1 MLALEHWH
9 IESSSK
15 CTLRCPRC
23 PRLEVPDSLLH
34 KQLDLNFFQQRLGQP
49 WLNTVQR
56 ITFCGNDGDPIYTR
70 DFVDTVEWIKRH
82 RPDCSIVIITNGS
95 YRDSSWWQQL
105 ARALNDH
112 DELHFSLDGWD
123 QKSNERYRVNCDWA
137 SIVQGISAFR
147 QANTATT
154 LVWAAIAFRF
164 NEQHLEAMLNMA
176 RSFHF
181 DVFQLTK
188 STKFGSHYPE
198 AYGAED
204 LLEPI
209 NPELVSSGHR
219 FERTT
224 TNLSDRARPGADL
237 RDLYLSRIQEI
248 DKHNSYPALCSVGTK
263 GVFLNSRGEFYPC
276 CWTANRY
283 EHNQSWI
290 DMAQSKLNL
299 YERSYTDIVNDP
311 LWDTSFTTGLEC
323 QTKCT
328 RASLLDLEHSLEW

>member
-34 KQLDLNFFQQRLGQP
+34 KQLDLNFFQQRLGVA

-70 DFVDTVEWIKRH
+70 DFVDTVSWIKRH
-82 RPDCSIVIITNGS
+82 RPDCSVVIITNGS
-95 YRDSSWWQQL
+95 YRNSEWWKDL
-105 ARALNDH
+105 AQTLNH
-112 DELHFSLDGWD
+112 YDEVHFSLDGWD
-123 QKSNERYRVNCDWA
+123 QASNEKYRINCDWA
-137 SIVQGISAFR
+137 SIVEGINSFR
-147 QANTATT
+147 QNNTKTI

-164 NEQHLEAMLNMA
+164 NQNHLTQMKDTAKSLN
-176 RSFHF
+176 F

-188 STKFGSHYPE
+188 STKFGSHYPD
-198 AYGAED
+198 AYGTDD
-204 LLEPI
+204 LLQPTDKNLI
-209 NPELVSSGHR
+209 SSSHR
-219 FERTT
+219 FERVY
-224 TNLSDRARPGADL
+224 TNLSENTRPGSKL
-237 RDLYLSRIQEI
+237 RDLYLSRIQNI

-283 EHNQSWI
+283 EHNQNWI
-290 DMAQSKLNL
+290 DMAQSKFNL

-311 LWDTSFTTGLEC
+311 LWNTNFTTGLEC

-328 RASLLDLEHSLEW
+328 RAKLLDLEHSLEW